1 MCLVSMPGGKRYGAA
16 GVEAKV
22 IFGRL
27 VTSTRISRRIV
38 WMWLNHNHL
47 IESVDASSASLLNI
61 LPGSVPKIRTRDLVQ
76 STESSRRPLQDV
88 VDTVE
93 VRRGVVWGGLEVEQI
108 KRRVQLK
115 ASIG

>member
-27 VTSTRISRRIV
+27 VTSTRISRQIV
-38 WMWLNHNHL
+38 WRWLNSNHL
-47 IESVDASSASLLNI
+47 IESVDASSANLLNI

-93 VRRGVVWGGLEVEQI
+93 VLLRVVRRSSEARQREMRL
-108 KRRVQLK
+108 QLN
-115 ASIG
+115 